1 MFALYDYNN
10 DKKIKLSDLA
20 EICEEITR
28 LNHEKIKIEFTKFNK
43 EIWWLFMPRSNIE
56 RANQSI
62 SYNVWKIHDFDYS
75 KICFRWIY
83 KRKFVEIF

>member
-10 DKKIKLSDLA
+10 DKKITLSDLA

-43 EIWWLFMPRSNIE
+43 EI
-56 RANQSI
+56 
-62 SYNVWKIHDFDYS
+62 
-75 KICFRWIY
+75 
-83 KRKFVEIF
+83 